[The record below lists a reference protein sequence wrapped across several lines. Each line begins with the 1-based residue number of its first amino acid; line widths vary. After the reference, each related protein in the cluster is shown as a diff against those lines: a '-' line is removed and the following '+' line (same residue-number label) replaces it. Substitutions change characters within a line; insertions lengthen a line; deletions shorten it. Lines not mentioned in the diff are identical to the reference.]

1 MLTETGEIDV
11 AAMHEMAKELTF
23 IYEAYSDS
31 TCLVELDEEPPH
43 PLNKEALAAVLQ
55 AALMLDAKIVDE
67 IQVMRKTVV
76 DGSNTSG
83 FQRTA
88 LVARNG
94 FLATSEGVIAIP
106 IICIEE
112 EAAKIIEKKESY
124 AKYRLDRLGIP
135 LVEIGTSPDIKSPK
149 QCLEA
154 AEKIGMILRSTGK
167 VKRGLG
173 TIRQD
178 VNVSIKDGARIEI
191 KGAQELKQLPKLV
204 ENEVMRQLSLLEIKK
219 ELLKRNAAVN
229 DEITN
234 VTDIFKETA
243 SKIIKNSLAKKGVIY
258 AIKLDAFSGLI
269 GKEIQ
274 PGRRLGTE
282 FSDYAKVRSGVR
294 GIFHSDELPNYGI
307 TEEEVKELF
316 GSLIM
321 KMNDAFV
328 LVADEQ
334 KKAEKALEAVIE
346 RAKLALLGIPKEV
359 RKANDDATSSFL
371 RPMPGAARMY
381 PETDVVNV
389 KPDISNITIP
399 ELISDKI
406 EKYEKKLGLGKDL
419 AALTAKSDKVELFES
434 FVDKFPNIKPAFI
447 AETILSTTKEI
458 KRRFNLDVDRIT
470 DNDFEVVLGNLNHN
484 KISKE
489 AIPDILL
496 DIAKGER
503 AENAIRKYRIMSDE
517 ELERE
522 IKAIVDENKGVP
534 MNALV
539 GRVMDKLRGKADGKK
554 IVEILKRVA

>member
-1 MLTETGEIDV
+1 
-11 AAMHEMAKELTF
+11 
-23 IYEAYSDS
+23 
-31 TCLVELDEEPPH
+31 
-43 PLNKEALAAVLQ
+43 
-55 AALMLDAKIVDE
+55 
-67 IQVMRKTVV
+67 
-76 DGSNTSG
+76 
-83 FQRTA
+83 
-88 LVARNG
+88 
-94 FLATSEGVIAIP
+94 
-106 IICIEE
+106 
-112 EAAKIIEKKESY
+112 
-124 AKYRLDRLGIP
+124 
-135 LVEIGTSPDIKSPK
+135 
-149 QCLEA
+149 
-154 AEKIGMILRSTGK
+154 
-167 VKRGLG
+167 
-173 TIRQD
+173 
-178 VNVSIKDGARIEI
+178 
-191 KGAQELKQLPKLV
+191 
-204 ENEVMRQLSLLEIKK
+204 
-219 ELLKRNAAVN
+219 
-229 DEITN
+229 
-234 VTDIFKETA
+234 
-243 SKIIKNSLAKKGVIY
+243 
-258 AIKLDAFSGLI
+258 
-269 GKEIQ
+269 
-274 PGRRLGTE
+274 
-282 FSDYAKVRSGVR
+282 
-294 GIFHSDELPNYGI
+294 
-307 TEEEVKELF
+307 
-316 GSLIM
+316 M

-489 AIPDILL
+489 AIPDILF